1 MGRLLEP
8 HPPNLEESRS
18 ELVNTGFW
26 RENVFQKPTAALA
39 RADFGKRESPV
50 SPRVAWPVPSRFLHL
65 LFASPRNFPQGHS
78 GAHPCPRCVVG
89 LNGTTRGSL
98 WSFLPDS
105 VALGYCFCAGL
116 SGRIL
121 AAHTWFLLHHLSIH
135 LQPRHRSLRSR
146 RGWRW
151 CVRLRLA
158 SSSPLIFK
166 STRPGEFQTNQASIK
181 PAQHQDALQ
190 GRSWGPR
197 RRGLARLGR
206 SRPASV
212 SAVPKS
218 MAFQVVACEV

>member
-1 MGRLLEP
+1 MHPAAAGARPGSSPWRVACHPRIPAMEFRWIIRERAALRLDPEESAPTELRNPSNSSGAVAMGRLLEP
-8 HPPNLEESRS
+8 HSPNLEESRS

-78 GAHPCPRCVVG
+78 GAHSCPRCDVG

-105 VALGYCFCAGL
+105 VALGCFFCAGL

-121 AAHTWFLLHHLSIH
+121 AAHTWFLLHHAFN
-135 LQPRHRSLRSR
+135 P
-146 RGWRW
+146 
-151 CVRLRLA
+151 
-158 SSSPLIFK
+158 SS
-166 STRPGEFQTNQASIK
+166 T
-181 PAQHQDALQ
+181 D
-190 GRSWGPR
+190 
-197 RRGLARLGR
+197 LGIVH
-206 SRPASV
+206 SV
-212 SAVPKS
+212 
-218 MAFQVVACEV
+218 FVV